1 MIRNAKRPAGSQ
13 RIERDVTSCNEVE
26 VRAGSLECART
37 FFFFDPAG
45 RGGGLLGHFRGSPM
59 REVDRQDPAP
69 VNGRL
74 SAAPPAACS
83 SRLMRS

>member
-1 MIRNAKRPAGSQ
+1 MARRLPVQGC
-13 RIERDVTSCNEVE
+13 DVTSCNEME
-26 VRAGSLECART
+26 GRKTRLDAPD
-37 FFFFDPAG
+37 FFFFFGPAG

-74 SAAPPAACS
+74 SAPPAACS